1 MATPTIREIEDKM
14 VEALNS
20 TGSFNFVI
28 SIPKGEK
35 PMKTFEHPAA
45 FVYFESDALQGNK
58 TRPVY
63 KTYFAV
69 IIEHFIGKEG
79 IDTYY
84 LIDKARDVLQ
94 GNKFGFSDITAMICE
109 KRNLVVF
116 EEGIIEY
123 LLIFSVDTY
132 LPIPLGW
139 RR

>member
-1 MATPTIREIEDKM
+1 MGTPTLREIEDKI
-14 VEALNS
+14 VETLNG
-20 TGSFNFVI
+20 TGDFNFVI

-35 PMKTFEHPAA
+35 PLKTIVHPAA
-45 FVYFESDALQGNK
+45 FVYFESDVLQANK

-63 KTYFAV
+63 TNYFAV
-69 IIEHFIGKEG
+69 IIEHFIGKNG

-94 GNKFGFSDITAMICE
+94 GNKFGFSDITPMLCE

-132 LPIPLGW
+132 LPVPLGW